1 MGSTPTLPTKEYNNN
16 MPYDIR
22 RHGSQYEVVV
32 QGSGKVVGKHPTR
45 AAAERHQAALYA
57 NVPEARKGNGAYE
70 FYSEPPPGRNS
81 AYDVESIAY
90 RTPSGIINIDEI
102 NRLKEMRTQK
112 SDQDPLSSGQ
122 TPNSTTDLSGTIENT
137 DTINW
142 RRQYLRGS
150 NSNRRPK
157 KDKGEIPVDHTWQGQ
172 FFPRR
177 G

>member
-1 MGSTPTLPTKEYNNN
+1 

-32 QGSGKVVGKHPTR
+32 QGTGRVVGKHPTR
-45 AAAERHQAALYA
+45 VAAERQQAALYA
-57 NVPEARKGNGAYE
+57 NVPEARKASGEYE
-70 FYSEPPPGRNS
+70 FSSEPPPGRNS
-81 AYDVESIAY
+81 AYNVEQIAY
-90 RTPSGIINIDEI
+90 KTPSGIINVDEI
-102 NRLKEMRTQK
+102 NRLKQMRTQK
-112 SDQDPLSSGQ
+112 SDQDPSSSGQ
-122 TPNSTTDLSGTIENT
+122 MPNSTTDLSGTIENT

-157 KDKGEIPVDHTWQGQ
+157 KKNKKGEIPVDHTWQGQ
-172 FFPRR
+172 FFPRK

>member
-1 MGSTPTLPTKEYNNN
+1 

-22 RHGSQYEVVV
+22 RSGSKYEVVV
-32 QGSGKVVGKHPTR
+32 QGTNRVVGTHPTR
-45 AAAERHQAALYA
+45 IAAERQQAALYA
-57 NVPEARKGNGAYE
+57 NVPEARKNNGAYE
-70 FYSEPPPGRNS
+70 FSSEPPPGRDS
-81 AYDVESIAY
+81 AYNVERIAY
-90 RTPSGIINIDEI
+90 KTPSGIINVDEL

-112 SDQDPLSSGQ
+112 ADQDPLSSGQ
-122 TPNSTTDLSGTIENT
+122 NPNSHTDLGGTIENT

-157 KDKGEIPVDHTWQGQ
+157 KKEKGEIPVNHTWQGQ